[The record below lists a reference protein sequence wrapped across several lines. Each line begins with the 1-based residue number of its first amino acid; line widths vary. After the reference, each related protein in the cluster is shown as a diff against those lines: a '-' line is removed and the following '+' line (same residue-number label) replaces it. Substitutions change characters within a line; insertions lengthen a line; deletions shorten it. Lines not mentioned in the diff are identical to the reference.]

1 MAQPADADDTNAI
14 AGLRASGFECF
25 VGGSSCAHQ
34 RSGMDALDGLRDRI
48 GETGIDDAIV
58 AESSLVG
65 VGEGESSSFRAVLTV
80 ARCAYLAMPA

>member
-1 MAQPADADDTNAI
+1 MN
-14 AGLRASGFECF
+14 
-25 VGGSSCAHQ
+25 
-34 RSGMDALDGLRDRI
+34 ALDGLRDRI

-80 ARCAYLAMPA
+80 A